1 MRPEHGVATIHGRAV
16 FFLPPLDHGVE
27 SGGFWLRLVL
37 HAAVEIAG
45 VEGQG
50 GRTVNCSC
58 GAVPGLVPELP
69 LIFNNL
75 YPNRHRR

>member
-1 MRPEHGVATIHGRAV
+1 MELQGISRVSRAWRRHHPRAGN

-45 VEGQG
+45 VEGRG
-50 GRTVNCSC
+50 GRAVNCSC
-58 GAVPGLVPELP
+58 GAVPGA
-69 LIFNNL
+69 
-75 YPNRHRR
+75 YP